1 MFPLRL
7 NYTYLV
13 RVRGQTPSGPGD
25 HAGTSVRGCDL
36 KAWAGERNGISADT
50 AGAVE
55 HGSARD
61 ERGDRRRQQIAAPRR
76 GRSQD
81 RRAPDHI
88 VGEEP
93 LVVRGEICVEIGH
106 VPSLAPEWR
115 ECPPPAPGTSP
126 PLGTPPPAL
135 PPPPPP
141 PP

>member
-7 NYTYLV
+7 NYAYLV

-36 KAWAGERNGISADT
+36 KASPGERNGISADT

-61 ERGDRRRQQIAAPRR
+61 ERGDRRPQQIAAPRR

-93 LVVRGEICVEIGH
+93 LVVSGEICVEISRHRYSMTNRAGY
-106 VPSLAPEWR
+106 
-115 ECPPPAPGTSP
+115 TSARAQDH
-126 PLGTPPPAL
+126 GI
-135 PPPPPP
+135 
-141 PP
+141 